1 MVQIGMK
8 ISLVIPIYNEQI
20 ELAEVLAKYVTDLKH
35 MCSLYNQENLGY
47 EIIAVNDGSDDAS
60 VKLLVESARLNR
72 NIRVINFDDRYGKQ
86 AAITAGMEAA
96 VGDCV
101 ILADVDILNPIG
113 VLKRVFE
120 EFLNGHQIVYAY
132 RERVG
137 FDKLMG
143 SLSER
148 FTNLSAGLYGIGGHY
163 TGRPRVLLFSRNVAD
178 VIAALPSKNKLL
190 RTMDNW
196 VGWSIKRIEFSS
208 GYNKREERE
217 KIMKMKEQFKKR
229 GGDVV
234 QRSKVREHTS
244 ALIYARTLLAVTFVL
259 LAAAGVLLAFVG
271 LPFMAHF
278 FLWLVTLFM
287 AILTL
292 MGFARATLIK
302 RVGIIH
308 SRETQEIFSIKNVI
322 N

>member
-1 MVQIGMK
+1 MK
-8 ISLVIPIYNEQI
+8 ISLVIPVYNEQI

-35 MCSLYNQENLGY
+35 ICSMYKDENLSY

-60 VKLLVESARLNR
+60 VKMLVESARLNR
-72 NIRVINFDDRYGKQ
+72 NIRVINFAERYGKQ
-86 AAITAGMEAA
+86 AAVTAGMEAA

-113 VLKRVFE
+113 VIKRIFE
-120 EFLNGHQIVYAY
+120 EFLNGEQIVYAY

-137 FDKLMG
+137 FDKFSNG
-143 SLSER
+143 ISER
-148 FTNLSAGLYGIGGHY
+148 FTNLAAGLFGIGGHY
-163 TGRPRVLLFSRNVAD
+163 TGRPRLMLFSRNVAD
-178 VIAALPSKNKLL
+178 VIIAMPAKNKLL

-196 VGWSIKRIEFSS
+196 IGWSIKRIEFSS
-208 GYNKREERE
+208 GYNRREERA
-217 KIMKMKEQFKKR
+217 KIMNMKEQFKKR

-234 QRSKVREHTS
+234 LRSKVREHSS
-244 ALIYARTLLAVTFVL
+244 ALVYARAFLAATLVLIAVSVILLAVTEF
-259 LAAAGVLLAFVG
+259 
-271 LPFMAHF
+271 PFMAYF
-278 FLWLVTLFM
+278 FILLVTLFT